1 MANRVF
7 PIDSNTGFEPEMQL
21 IRNNFKTYLL
31 EHHRSVRALAGGV
44 DVRLERLQN
53 VVDVH
58 VLHGKIE

>member
-1 MANRVF
+1 
-7 PIDSNTGFEPEMQL
+7 MQL